1 VASRDEIVS
10 FLDELLDSPGFPD
23 YGPNGLQVPG
33 AERVELVVTGVS
45 AQLELFEAAARAGA
59 QMTLCHH
66 GIVWGSRPQAIGAQ
80 AKRRLQALFAADI
93 SLVAYHLPL
102 DAHPEVGNNALICA
116 ALGLEPAERIGDYEG
131 RPIGFVGRSAA
142 GIALPELRDRCRQ
155 AFAGREPLIQGAG
168 PELVHSLGVISGAAA
183 DGLDEAIASGL
194 DGFLTGE
201 PSEHS
206 MADAREGGVHFVAAG
221 HYATETFGIRRLGEL
236 VAERFG
242 VEHHFVD
249 IPNPV

>member
-1 VASRDEIVS
+1 VADRDEIVS

-45 AQLELFEAAARAGA
+45 AQLELFEQAAAAGA
-59 QMTLCHH
+59 QLVLSHH
-66 GIVWGSRPQAIGAQ
+66 GIVWGSRPQAIDLQ
-80 AKRRLQALFAADI
+80 AKRRLQALFAADT

-116 ALGLEPAERIGDYEG
+116 ALGLEPAERIGDHEG
-131 RPIGFVGRSAA
+131 RPIGFVGRSAD
-142 GIALPELRDRCRQ
+142 GVALTELRERCVR
-155 AFAGREPLIQGAG
+155 AFDGRMPLIQGAG
-168 PELVHSLGVISGAAA
+168 PDVVHSVGVISGAAA
-183 DGLDEAIASGL
+183 GYLGEAVALGL

-201 PSEHS
+201 ASEHS
-206 MADAREGGVHFVAAG
+206 MADARENGLHFIAAG

-242 VEHHFVD
+242 VEHRFVD